1 MNCPEKNI
9 WQSLLNRIED
19 DLKAD
24 IVTLNYRQTDVC
36 FFIFLSIDCRKR
48 IGYNQYRCAS
58 RVCIIIHLEGEGKL

>member
-1 MNCPEKNI
+1 M
-9 WQSLLNRIED
+9 
-19 DLKAD
+19 KAD

-58 RVCIIIHLEGEGKL
+58 RICIIIHLEGEGKL